1 MVTKDTEVKARLMA
15 KAEATIDAMLA
26 ARKRPTEAQLEDIEQ
41 TALTAGQ
48 RLAHAVTM
56 ELVAESAAE
65 LPAWPQCP
73 TCGQKMKAK
82 GKRRR
87 RVVTESGE
95 VRLKRTYYHCAAC
108 GQGIFPPG

>member
-1 MVTKDTEVKARLMA
+1 MSTQDTEVKARLMA
-15 KAEATIDAMLA
+15 KAEASIDAMLA
-26 ARKRPTEAQLEDIEQ
+26 ARKRPAEAQLEDIEQ
-41 TALTAGQ
+41 AALSAGRQ
-48 RLAHAVTM
+48 LAQAVTV

-65 LPAWPQCP
+65 LPAWPMCP
-73 TCGQKMKAK
+73 QCGQKMKAK

-95 VRLKRTYYHCAAC
+95 VTLKRAYYHCAAC

>member
-1 MVTKDTEVKARLMA
+1 MSMQDTEVKARLMA
-15 KAEATIDAMLA
+15 KAEASIDAMLA
-26 ARKRPTEAQLEDIEQ
+26 ARQRPAEAQLEDIEQ
-41 TALTAGQ
+41 AALTAGRQ
-48 RLAHAVTM
+48 LAHAVTV

-65 LPAWPQCP
+65 LAAWPECP

-95 VRLKRTYYHCAAC
+95 VTLKRTYYHCAAC